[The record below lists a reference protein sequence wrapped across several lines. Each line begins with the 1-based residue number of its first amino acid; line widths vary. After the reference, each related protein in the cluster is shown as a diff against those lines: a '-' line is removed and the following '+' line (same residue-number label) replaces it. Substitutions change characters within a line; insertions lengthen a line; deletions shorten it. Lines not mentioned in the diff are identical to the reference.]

1 MNTLNQTKRGFIL
14 AGILLSTFLAAIEGT
29 VVGPAGPAIIGN
41 FGSVSLMSW
50 IFTSYLLTMA
60 VTTPIFGK
68 ISDLYGRKPVFLYG
82 SVLFLIG
89 SLLCGFSQSMTQ
101 LIIFRAIQ
109 GIGAGAV
116 IPVTFTIIGDIYKL
130 EERGKV
136 QGMLSSVWGISSLVG
151 PLLGGYFVDYLSWR
165 WIFGFNV
172 PFGLVSIW
180 LIYRYLDEKREKRH
194 VSIDFAGAG
203 LFTVGM
209 TLLLFALAA
218 GGQAYPWSS
227 PMMLGILITSV
238 VLLVAFLFVE
248 AKAVEPMVPLK
259 LFRIRDISVSTIA
272 NLLVSALLIGLTTY
286 LPLWI
291 QGVRGGNATLSGLTL
306 APMSIGWLFGSV
318 ASGRLIMKTGSRK
331 TALIG
336 VVGLAAGAVGLAFT
350 HEGTPL
356 ALLFLFTFVY
366 GLGFGYISTLFSIIA
381 QSSVSYQ
388 LRGASTALNTFIRT
402 LGQTVGVA
410 VFGTWLNS
418 GIARRIAAEPSGSE
432 ISGDDINK
440 LLTPHGD
447 VNLPAE
453 SSGLLK
459 QVLESSL
466 NSLFILMAV
475 IALVCFIIVARYNNR
490 PPMPED
496 EAADGADELRASPAQ
511 H

>member
-1 MNTLNQTKRGFIL
+1 MTSLNQTKRNFIL

-29 VVGPAGPAIIGN
+29 VVGPAGPAIIGS

-82 SVLFLIG
+82 SILFLLG
-89 SLLCGFSQSMTQ
+89 SMMCGFSQNMTQ
-101 LIIFRAIQ
+101 LIVFRAIQ

-151 PLLGGYFVDYLSWR
+151 PLLGGYFVDQLSWR

-180 LIYRYLDEKREKRH
+180 LIYRYLHEKREPRR

-218 GGQAYPWSS
+218 GGQAYSWTS
-227 PMMLGILITSV
+227 PLMVSILTASII
-238 VLLVAFLFVE
+238 LLAAFIFAE
-248 AKAVEPMVPLK
+248 AKAKEPMVPLK

-331 TALIG
+331 TALLG
-336 VVGLAAGAVGLAFT
+336 VIGLAAGAAGLAFT

-356 ALLFLFTFVY
+356 VLLLVYTFVY

-381 QSSVSYQ
+381 QSSVNYE
-388 LRGASTALNTFIRT
+388 LRGASTALNTFIRS

-418 GIARRIAAEPSGSE
+418 GIARRIAAEPAGSE
-432 ISGDDINK
+432 ISSDDINK
-440 LLTPHGD
+440 LLSPHGE

-453 SSGLLK
+453 SGGLLK

-475 IALVCFIIVARYNNR
+475 IALICFVIVARFNNR

-496 EAADGADELRASPAQ
+496 EALKVRNSISEA
-511 H
+511 